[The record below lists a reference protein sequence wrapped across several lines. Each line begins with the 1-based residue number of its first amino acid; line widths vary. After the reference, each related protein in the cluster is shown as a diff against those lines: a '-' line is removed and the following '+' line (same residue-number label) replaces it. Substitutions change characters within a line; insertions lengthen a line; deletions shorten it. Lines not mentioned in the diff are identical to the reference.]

1 MKNFLYLKTL
11 TTLLSIFILV
21 VVFENAAEAQFRYL
35 GTYNGLGVPNYLEPV
50 NDVVPTAFL
59 DNIAASLPER
69 YPVPTYHPQYIT
81 AGTETDISLTA
92 EADVWVTFVSDGAGY
107 RNVLGF
113 YTYTGTA
120 PTTRPADSNVTIIF
134 PNVSASGSGGGLIT
148 GNKVRL
154 GTFTAGTKIGWVLI
168 ANGYNGTTVTQ
179 GNWKLYSN
187 PNYNPEADASLRYH
201 NVLLNDAVYD
211 KVVLGFEDIRRDNS
225 GCDNDFNDA
234 IFYISATP
242 NTAIN
247 KSNLNTTTQTTPVGS
262 GTGSGLES
270 NGSLAEKISLRNIQN
285 IIHIDSNKILPKYR
299 YEKRAK
305 GSSVLLSDFIVDD
318 IDSGVTAIVS
328 SPGDLIDITNAK
340 EVFAIDYISNS
351 QRIGAV
357 LATKTENNVYEHTK
371 SICDRLRGAAIV
383 KIDSTQ
389 FENQKFIT
397 YTLLHQ
403 DNQIEYVTCFSLTK
417 NINDDT
423 LSIENKWLLSQFDKK
438 DLFYNFQVWS
448 SAPHI
453 TQRIIENIFAKAR
466 DISNINTSTSD
477 FSLPSMYIKKGK
489 YENQKLNIE
498 ITNPTL
504 ATEATIKLTY
514 RKTEKSTDKEVAT
527 YPITINPMTST
538 IINLDIR
545 DLFDCDI
552 QLINAANKNEDM
564 CYFADG
570 TWGIEYE
577 NGVNIND
584 FSINQKDIINSNSYS
599 IDRDVKLNAITS
611 EYINIYRTLRPA
623 NMPVDLGAYK
633 NLSFLANGDEE
644 IQITIVKKSI
654 SKWADQYRYSM
665 HLPKDKKQIDIPLNL
680 FKCNGNSISDLSD
693 IQSIIFTIKG
703 TSQEINAINL
713 EIENVH
719 FNNNNIVI
727 NDVKKG
733 EIEIAPNPAIDNFDL
748 MFNAINNGTGNIV
761 IYSLNGEMVYNS
773 TINYEIGYNKIN
785 VNDINKF
792 SIGEYIIEFSSND
805 FRASKKI
812 SIIK

>member
-1 MKNFLYLKTL
+1 MKNFLQLKKIL
-11 TTLLSIFILV
+11 KLLSILILV

-35 GTYNGLGVPNYLEPV
+35 GTYNGLGVPNYLEPI
-50 NDVVPTAFL
+50 NDVIPTAFL

-69 YPVPTYHPQYIT
+69 FPVPTYHPQYIT
-81 AGTETDISLTA
+81 TGTETEISLTA
-92 EADVWVTFVSDGAGY
+92 EADVWVTFVSEGAGY
-107 RNVLGF
+107 KNVLGF
-113 YTYTGTA
+113 FTYMGTA
-120 PTTRPADSNVTIIF
+120 PTARPADSNVTIIF
-134 PNVSASGSGGGLIT
+134 PNVSASGSGGGLIA

-154 GTFTAGTKIGWVLI
+154 GTFPNGTKIGWVLI
-168 ANGYNGTTVTQ
+168 ANGYNGSTVTQ

-187 PNYNPEADASLRYH
+187 PMYNPEANTSLRYH
-201 NVLLNDAVYD
+201 SVLLNDAIYD

-270 NGSLAEKISLRNIQN
+270 NGSLAEKIALRNIKQN
-285 IIHIDSNKILPKYR
+285 INLDSNKILPKYT
-299 YEKRAK
+299 YEKNAK
-305 GSSVLLSDFIVDD
+305 SSNILLSDFIVDD
-318 IDSGVTAIVS
+318 IDSGVTAVIS
-328 SPGDLIDITNAK
+328 SPSDLIDITNAK

-371 SICDRLRGAAIV
+371 SICDRLRGASLI

-403 DNQIEYVTCFSLTK
+403 DKQIEYVTCFSLTK

-466 DISNINTSTSD
+466 DISNINTSTND
-477 FSLPSMYIKKGK
+477 FSLPSTYIKKGK

-498 ITNPTL
+498 VTNPTL
-504 ATEATIKLTY
+504 STEATIKITY

-527 YPITINPMTST
+527 YPITINPMTT
-538 IINLDIR
+538 TTINLDIR

-552 QLINAANKNEDM
+552 QLINVANKNEDM

-570 TWGIEYE
+570 VWGLEYE
-577 NGVNIND
+577 NGVSIND
-584 FSINQKDIINSNSYS
+584 FSINQKDVVNSNSYS
-599 IDRDVKLNAITS
+599 IDRDIKLNASVS
-611 EYINIYRTLRPA
+611 EYLNIYRTLRPA
-623 NMPVDLGAYK
+623 NMIVDISMYK
-633 NLSFLANGDEE
+633 NLSFLAKGDEE
-644 IQITIVKKSI
+644 IQITIIKKSI
-654 SKWADQYRYSM
+654 NKWAEQYRYSM
-665 HLPKDKKQIDIPLNL
+665 HLPIDKKQIDIPLNL
-680 FKCNGNSISDLSD
+680 FKSNGNSLSDLSD

-703 TSQEINAINL
+703 SNQEINAVNL

-719 FNNNNIVI
+719 LNNNNIEI
-727 NDVKKG
+727 NDVKNG
-733 EIEIAPNPAIDNFDL
+733 EIEIAPNPAKENFDL
-748 MFNAINNGTGNIV
+748 MFNSINNGTGSIV
-761 IYSLNGEMVYNS
+761 IYNLNGEMVYNS

-785 VNDINKF
+785 INDINKF

-805 FRASKKI
+805 FKASKKI